1 MNQQKIKSFFAL
13 GATLIAISLM
23 TGCGVKSKT
32 IKADLTDRPVI
43 ILAVND
49 MHAAID
55 NFPRFA
61 FMVDS
66 LREVYPDMLLI
77 SGGDNQTGGPVND
90 QYKPKGYPMI
100 ALMNAVKFDFTV
112 VGNHE
117 FDTSQDGFATLI
129 DSAHFDF
136 ICANAFPPQDSNVRL
151 KPYKIMTMPNGVR
164 LAFTSVLDI
173 NDMGIPDSHPDNVKG
188 FRFDNPF
195 ETAMQLTHLK
205 DSADILV
212 YVNHFGFE
220 NDVELAEM
228 LPPHKVDLII
238 GGHSHT
244 KIDTEQIHNGVLIT
258 QAERKLKYATLI
270 KLNLRPDGT
279 LERSMKLMDVGK
291 KGNKNETV
299 LAMVDKFNDNPV
311 LNEKIAVAEA
321 DFNSFD
327 QVGYLMVDAL
337 RKGADTDIAII
348 NPGGVR
354 ISKIEKGDVT
364 IKDVYSADPFGNE
377 IVVFNLSGH
386 EIRNLYFAAFPMDED
401 IALIASGINAVYYLN
416 KDKKMIDVDFFM
428 PDGSPFDMD
437 KIYSV
442 AVNSFIASAYRFEKA
457 DEGRSLFRGTA
468 ENMIEYLRELK
479 TIPSYDNEERYS
491 VVITPSADSTLR

>member
-1 MNQQKIKSFFAL
+1 MKHRLSITLVAAVALLFSITSCGGSRKSVS
-13 GATLIAISLM
+13 SLPK
-23 TGCGVKSKT
+23 VEV
-32 IKADLTDRPVI
+32 DRPVT

-66 LREVYPDMLLI
+66 LRDIYPDMLLI

-100 ALMNAVKFDFTV
+100 ALMNAVGFDFSV

-129 DSAHFDF
+129 DSANFDF
-136 ICANAFPPQDSNVRL
+136 ICANAIPPQDSKVVL
-151 KPYKIMTMPNGVR
+151 KPYKIMTMPNGVK

-173 NDMGIPDSHPDNVKG
+173 NETGIPDSHPGNVVG

-195 ETAMQLTHLK
+195 EVAKDMIHLK
-205 DSADILV
+205 DSADILI

-220 NDVELAEM
+220 NDVELTSM
-228 LPPHKVDLII
+228 LPSRTVDLII

-244 KIDTEQIHNGVLIT
+244 KIDTEQIHNGILIT

-270 KLNLRPDGT
+270 ELNLKPDGT
-279 LERSMKLMDVGK
+279 LERKMKLMDVGA
-291 KGNKNETV
+291 KGSKNSSV
-299 LAMVDKFNDNPV
+299 LAMVDKFNDNPI
-311 LNEKIAVAEA
+311 LNEKIASAE
-321 DFNSFD
+321 DSFD
-327 QVGYLMVDAL
+327 SFIEVGYLMVDAL
-337 RKGADTDIAII
+337 RAGAETDIALI

-354 ISKIEKGDVT
+354 INHIDKGDVT

-377 IVVFNLSGH
+377 VVVYNLTGH
-386 EIRNLYFAAFPMDED
+386 ELKNLYFAAYPMDEEKP
-401 IALIASGINAVYYLN
+401 LIPSGIKTVYYI
-416 KDKKMIDVDFFM
+416 KDGEMNDVKFFN
-428 PDGSPFDMD
+428 PDGSSFDMD
-437 KIYSV
+437 KTYTV
-442 AVNSFIASAYRFEKA
+442 AVNSFIASAYNFESE
-457 DEGRSLFRGTA
+457 DEGSALFMGTA
-468 ENMIEYLRELK
+468 ETMIDYLRNIK
-479 TIPSYDNEERYS
+479 NIKSYKAEVRIE
-491 VVITPSADSTLR
+491 IK